1 MSDYWQKMKAALYKQ
16 NTIEEQL
23 ESNQQLLDIAK
34 ADEQKLGEIPKAA
47 VEKKQKLTK
56 ELTTAKAEH
65 SRLVKVTRNE
75 LRNGVLLNSDIP
87 SDDSDIGDDFSEVLS
102 KRRRT

>member
-16 NTIEEQL
+16 NKIEEQL
-23 ESNQQLLDIAK
+23 ESNQQLLDIFK
-34 ADEQKLGEIPKAA
+34 ADEQHLRETLKAA

-65 SRLVKVTRNE
+65 SRLVQVTRNE
-75 LRNGVLLNSDIP
+75 LRKGVLLNSDMP
-87 SDDSDIGDDFSEVLS
+87 SDDSVIGDDFSEVVS

>member
-1 MSDYWQKMKAALYKQ
+1 MSGNWQKMKAAKYKK
-16 NTIEEQL
+16 NRIEEQ
-23 ESNQQLLDIAK
+23 LDIAK
-34 ADEQKLGEIPKAA
+34 ADETKLREALKAA

-75 LRNGVLLNSDIP
+75 LRNGVLLHSDIP